1 MYYFVFYFE
10 LPYNFVQI
18 LYSYTPHFW

>member
-1 MYYFVFYFE
+1 MYYSVFYFE
-10 LPYNFVQI
+10 LPYNFVQT